1 MLNKL
6 SRETLAD
13 QAARNLLAFIEA
25 EDLKPGRWLPSEHQ
39 LAADLGVSRPI
50 IREALKSLE
59 GQGIITVVSGKGAL
73 VKPLDGQLLRQFF
86 QRAIQ
91 IEAEAIIDLIE
102 LRRAIEI
109 PAAGLAARQRRS
121 DELAQIAAVVA
132 DMRRNLHAPEAYV
145 ALDVTFHQLVAA
157 LTRNSLI
164 SHMVVSIRDVIKD
177 TLQESQLRTLTDAQL
192 ERVQAGHEAILAAI
206 ELGDPAAAERA
217 MADHFDEAVNSLVYG
232 TRGTAR
238 AADPAEV

>member
-1 MLNKL
+1 MLNKI

-13 QAARNLLAFIEA
+13 QAARNLMAYIEA

-59 GQGIITVVSGKGAL
+59 GKGVIAVVSGKGAV
-73 VKPLDGQLLRQFF
+73 VKPLDGQLLQQFF

-91 IEAEAIIDLIE
+91 IEQEALIDLIE

-109 PAAGLAARQRRS
+109 AVAGQAARQRRPE
-121 DELAQIAAVVA
+121 ELAQIAAIVGE
-132 DMRRNLHAPEAYV
+132 MRRSLHAPEDYV

-157 LTRNSLI
+157 LTRNQLMC
-164 SHMVVSIRDVIKD
+164 HLVTSIREVIKD
-177 TLQESQLRTLTDAQL
+177 TLQESQLRSLNDEQL
-192 ERVQAGHEAILAAI
+192 ERVQRGHEAILAAI
-206 ELGDPAAAERA
+206 EQGDVAAAEQA
-217 MADHFDEAVNSLVYG
+217 MAEHFEEAINSLVSR
-232 TRGTAR
+232 TRS
-238 AADPAEV
+238 AEGS